1 MKTSSSPQ
9 KSRAEKGGESRTAF
23 AAACAIYIPCIAL
36 AVWGAALVPAKHV
49 PPPGDITLAMA
60 QFQSAVAAAPAPAP
74 AAEPEPA
81 PEEEPVIEKM
91 PETEPDPALESEPAP
106 EPEPDPIPAPEPVPE
121 PVPEPEPQPEPAPVP
136 EPEPLPKPEPEKVE
150 VVKPVKKVTEARRP
164 PETKQKREKR
174 PDHPVRRPHPAPA
187 AASEPAQAVAP
198 VPSAPVVSSEPPML
212 VAGRDGDPFLGE
224 VREAVLSNLEYP
236 RQARRMRKEGTVTVQ
251 FVVSADGA
259 VSGIQIH
266 EPSGY
271 EVLDREACRAVARAA
286 SLWGRPGRTVRIRM
300 PVVFTLKNARG

>member
-1 MKTSSSPQ
+1 MKTSLLPQ
-9 KSRAEKGGESRTAF
+9 KSTDRKSGGESRTAF
-23 AAACAIYIPCIAL
+23 AAACAIYVPCIAL
-36 AVWGAALVPAKHV
+36 AVWGASLAPAKTV
-49 PPPGDITLAMA
+49 PPPGDITLAVA

-81 PEEEPVIEKM
+81 PEEEPVVEK
-91 PETEPDPALESEPAP
+91 AP
-106 EPEPDPIPAPEPVPE
+106 EPEPVSVPEPEPEPVPE
-121 PVPEPEPQPEPAPVP
+121 PAPEPRLLPEPAPEPLPEPAPVP
-136 EPEPLPKPEPEKVE
+136 KHEPEKVE
-150 VVKPVKKVTEARRP
+150 VVKPVKKVTEAGRP
-164 PETKQKREKR
+164 PEKRRGKR

-187 AASEPAQAVAP
+187 SASVQAQALAP
-198 VPSAPVVSSEPPML
+198 VPTAPVVSSEPPML

-236 RQARRMRKEGTVTVQ
+236 RQARRMRREGTVTVQ

-266 EPSGY
+266 EASGH

>member
-1 MKTSSSPQ
+1 MKTSSLPQ
-9 KSRAEKGGESRTAF
+9 KSRADKGSESRTAF

-36 AVWGAALVPAKHV
+36 AVWGASLAPAKPV
-49 PPPGDITLAMA
+49 TPPGDIMLAVA
-60 QFQSAVAAAPAPAP
+60 QFQSEVAAAPAPSP

-81 PEEEPVIEKM
+81 PEEEPVVEKA
-91 PETEPDPALESEPAP
+91 PEPEPEPEPEPAP
-106 EPEPDPIPAPEPVPE
+106 EPEPL
-121 PVPEPEPQPEPAPVP
+121 PEPATVP

-164 PETKQKREKR
+164 PEKKREKR

-187 AASEPAQAVAP
+187 AAAPVPAQAVAP
-198 VPSAPVVSSEPPML
+198 VQSAPVVSSEPPML

-266 EPSGY
+266 EASGH
-271 EVLDREACRAVARAA
+271 ELLDREACMAVARAA